1 MNYELFC
8 LESNWE
14 KINQSIFAVVDRD
27 LYNFVA
33 PCSVLK
39 KISETFDCPMAGVI
53 GHPLGISDIQAK
65 TFEFLLYSNSLK
77 TIDVVLNT
85 NLLDAGSLLEVIS
98 EAQSIYLSCKGKN
111 VKFRP
116 IIEYKL
122 LNTDQI
128 NFLCNKFI
136 SMGIEEMVLGTGQIV
151 DDPDEILL
159 ISRLIQDKFGIK
171 VVVNSATVSNDRLKL
186 LAKFKVFGI
195 RIKSLNTLNN
205 LCIIK

>member
-98 EAQSIYLSCKGKN
+98 EAQSISLSCKGKN
-111 VKFRP
+111 IKFRP

>member
-14 KINQSIFAVVDRD
+14 KINQAIFAVVEQD

-33 PCSVLK
+33 PCSTLK
-39 KISETFDCPMAGVI
+39 RISETFQCPMAGII
-53 GHPLGISDIQAK
+53 GHPLGISDIKAK
-65 TFEFLLYSNSLK
+65 TFEFLLYANCLK
-77 TIDVVLNT
+77 TIDVILNT
-85 NLLDAGSLLEVIS
+85 NLLDGGSLLEVIN
-98 EAQSIYLSCKGKN
+98 EVQSISAACKNKN

-122 LNTDQI
+122 LNTEQI
-128 NFLCNKFI
+128 SFLCNKFI
-136 SMGIEEMVLGTGQIV
+136 SMEIEEIVLGTGQIV
-151 DDPDEILL
+151 DEPDEVLL
-159 ISRLIQDKFGIK
+159 VSRLIQDKFGIK
-171 VVVNSATVSNDRLKL
+171 IIVNSATVSNDRLKL

-205 LCIIK
+205 LCIIR